1 MIKVLTLWSTKI
13 GTVIFKLLF
22 HLCWVLFFFLIQ
34 HIACQWCRCWFF
46 CCFFFSPKASCNYYI
61 EKLKPFV
68 IPFLINTSLV
78 STIPNLWQDRSS
90 NKQPTFLQTKTHLA
104 MSSTQADWG
113 LDGPLYTV
121 KDLTTMG
128 GSFMHCVSQNC
139 SLRHHFFFTVFFNS
153 CKSLHKDTSIIII
166 FFWNTLWF
174 SFLLNIQNIEVFV

>member
-22 HLCWVLFFFLIQ
+22 HLCCFFF
-34 HIACQWCRCWFF
+34 FF
-46 CCFFFSPKASCNYYI
+46 NPTYCLPVMQMLVFLFFFSPKASCNYYI
-61 EKLKPFV
+61 EELKPFV

-78 STIPNLWQDRSS
+78 STIPSLLQDRSS

-121 KDLTTMG
+121 KDLTTTC
-128 GSFMHCVSQNC
+128 GSFMHCLSQNC
-139 SLRHHFFFTVFFNS
+139 SLRHHFFFYCV
-153 CKSLHKDTSIIII
+153 L
-166 FFWNTLWF
+166 
-174 SFLLNIQNIEVFV
+174 